1 MSWSDEVSSCKD
13 ASTHLLLK
21 VKLDRK
27 LRQPSVLASTGK
39 SMSVF
44 FFFFLLEGILD
55 EIVRF
60 LLPVDVIRSTS
71 TAELYRD
78 S

>member
-44 FFFFLLEGILD
+44 FFFLLEGILD